1 MSLIV
6 PAIQAVVRH
15 ELDAVRT
22 LELGIVTEAFTKDH
36 LAVNVRIRGSALEL
50 QHVPVAVGRLG
61 TSVAPRAGD
70 LAVLGFIDGQLN
82 AAVVLGFVYDD
93 KVAPPDAKPEEIV
106 YKVPDDEA
114 DGVRRLEME
123 LPNGNKLT
131 VEDTML
137 TITMGGTTLT
147 IEADGNIVLEAAG
160 DLELSAK
167 GSVSIQAGS
176 SLTLEAKSDV
186 SVKGLSVAVEGST
199 EAKLKGAT
207 VGIAGMTS
215 FSAS

>member
-15 ELDAVRT
+15 ELDGVRA
-22 LELGIVTEAFTKDH
+22 LEFGIVTEAFTKDH
-36 LAVNVRIRGSALEL
+36 LTVNVRIRGSALEL

-70 LAVLGFIDGQLN
+70 LAVLGFVNGELN
-82 AAVVLGFVYDD
+82 GAVVLGFVYDD
-93 KVAPPDAKPEEIV
+93 KVKCPDAKPEEIV

-114 DGVRRLEME
+114 DGIRRLELE
-123 LPNGNKLT
+123 LPNGNTLT
-131 VEDTML
+131 VEDTMV

-147 IEADGNIVLEAAG
+147 IEADGNIVLDAAG
-160 DLELSAK
+160 DLALSAA
-167 GSVSIQAGS
+167 GSVSIEAGS
-176 SLTLEAKSDV
+176 SLTIEAKSDV

-207 VGIAGMTS
+207 VSIAGMSS